1 MWARRLPRWMKILRI
16 PADLAKEGRE
26 MDHCVGGYV
35 RAVERGQRLS
45 CRWPRARGAAR
56 RRNEKLLRAF
66 LARMEKK
73 GPDEKRA

>member
-1 MWARRLPRWMKILRI
+1 
-16 PADLAKEGRE
+16 